1 MKELVDTFGATMT
14 PISIPEGCNTELATG
29 IAKLALKISPSHSIT
44 SRRFSVWSLVRQHV
58 DRPFD
63 SAIAPLRRHSWG
75 ALVGNL
81 VPSLAWQPP
90 SLDVLALATTF
101 REAALPRIKGS
112 PEPASRA
119 ESVASAVKQWDECIR
134 LAGRKARITKGQS
147 HLIPTLDAM
156 RHLFAALLVLRP
168 RVERDVY
175 GISVRD
181 SLTRPDQYTLCE
193 LCWRESLRC
202 AALNAGESKIRARRL
217 TNRFCKHHD
226 PRDPRSQYR
235 ADLRYRDAFRHE
247 LDALLGVGRSAFQLP
262 FHSPAGADFQEV
274 RKTAYDLVHA
284 RLRPLSS
291 SHPGIRERVATLL
304 ISGLNQSE
312 VARLLGISR
321 QAVFKA
327 KKSLEAI
334 LKARQLDEELS
345 PRTGESLSLSGAAG
359 EQLRRRVA
367 VMLKAGKSPSE
378 IARELERFEH
388 SIRFLLDT
396 PAA

>member
-1 MKELVDTFGATMT
+1 MT
-14 PISIPEGCNTELATG
+14 RISIPEGCNPELATG
-29 IAKLALKISPSHSIT
+29 IAKLALEISPSHSIT

-58 DRPFD
+58 DQPFE

-81 VPSLAWQPP
+81 VPSLAWQSP

-119 ESVASAVKQWDECIR
+119 ESVVSAVKQWDECIR
-134 LAGRKARITKGQS
+134 LAGRKARITAGQS

-156 RHLFAALLVLRP
+156 RLLFAALLLLRP

-202 AALNAGESKIRARRL
+202 AALNAGESRLRAMRL
-217 TNRFCKHHD
+217 TNRFCQHHD
-226 PRDPRSQYR
+226 PRDPYSQYR
-235 ADLRYRDAFRHE
+235 ADVRYKAAFMRE
-247 LDALLGVGRSAFQLP
+247 VDALECIEDSEFSFRFSLPRSAD
-262 FHSPAGADFQEV
+262 AQEL

-284 RLRPLSS
+284 RLRPLGSKV
-291 SHPGIRERVATLL
+291 PGHREKIGALL
-304 ISGLNQSE
+304 VQGVSQSE
-312 VARLLGISR
+312 VARRLGISR
-321 QAVFKA
+321 QAVSKA
-327 KKSLEAI
+327 KRSLEK
-334 LKARQLDEELS
+334 LLQARQLDAELS
-345 PRTGESLSLSGAAG
+345 PRVGESLSLVGPNAENIQAKVSAMLREGRSKEEIAH
-359 EQLRRRVA
+359 ELRRT
-367 VMLKAGKSPSE
+367 
-378 IARELERFEH
+378 EH
-388 SIRFLLDT
+388 SVRFLLT
-396 PAA
+396 RAKP